1 MDATKEN
8 AHGVRDRG
16 RRGTTDRE
24 SELSRTHGVNDA
36 AGSAGPTP
44 SFDVDGL
51 VRTGLTLIPLHR
63 WDAKDARGRDR
74 GKTPRDGAWQA
85 RDYDSREVLE
95 QARLDGRNVGVRL
108 PPTWMVLDV
117 DPRNFGGKDDP
128 DNAAGRDPLA
138 DLVRD
143 ARLDLSAC
151 PHVVTGSGGHH
162 YWFRKPADVQVLD
175 SLEDYP
181 GVEFKSHGRQ
191 VVAPGSVHPNGRRY
205 EWDDLAPFPEEA
217 PQVPDTL
224 LRLIRRPTRAH
235 GEAAG
240 FGELTPE
247 MLAETLE
254 QIDAEDFQNH
264 DKWRDLMMACHHA
277 TAGEGRQ
284 EFIDWSTQDAKYQDD
299 AWIIGRRW
307 DSLHATAGKGGRPI
321 TVKLLHKFVQEAGGH
336 VAVADAADDFDVYED
351 PAELGRGVDD
361 KALRE
366 PPKATGIEAVIDELN
381 EKHCVVMEGGKF
393 RVFTEERDPVL
404 NRPFFQRS
412 TKEDFQNLYLNQ
424 LVERPN
430 EKPQPKAHFWLKHPR
445 RRQYHGVIFDPSQ
458 NHDGWLNLW
467 RGWSVQPKKGD
478 WSLLRQLILDVLVD
492 GDRGHFEYVMD
503 WMAHMVQRPAEVAEV
518 ALCFKGKKGTGKG
531 TLGRALAALAGS
543 HGLHISSPEH
553 LVGRFNSHLQNCVCL
568 FADEAFWA
576 GDKAGESKL
585 KQLVTEPTIAYEGK
599 GRDAVMG
606 KNLVH
611 IVMASNNDWVVP
623 AGLGDERRF
632 AVFEVNDSRRGDKD
646 FFNALNRQLKDGGL
660 AAMLFD
666 LLARDIDGWAPRDN
680 VPSSAAL
687 ADQKIR
693 GLDLEHEWWLSL
705 IQSGE
710 RPTDDLEG
718 APADEAVGAPTV
730 WGDEPTR
737 VLCSTLRDSYQAYA
751 KDKRRSPKSD
761 DALGKILA
769 DLGVQRRQVGTKR
782 HRNRWC
788 YVLPTFGHAL
798 DAMADALGVDADRL
812 LGKRG

>member
-1 MDATKEN
+1 MTSEEVGLSK
-8 AHGVRDRG
+8 AHWN
-16 RRGTTDRE
+16 
-24 SELSRTHGVNDA
+24 NDA
-36 AGSAGPTP
+36 AGISVRKP
-44 SFDVDGL
+44 SFDVEGL
-51 VRTGLTLIPLHR
+51 IRAGLTLIPLHR
-63 WDAKDARGRDR
+63 WNAKDARGRSR
-74 GKTPRDGAWQA
+74 GKTPRDGAWTS
-85 RDYDSREVLE
+85 RDYESREVLE
-95 QARLDGRNVGVRL
+95 QARRDGLNLGVRL

-128 DNAAGRDPLA
+128 GNAAGRDPLA
-138 DLVRD
+138 ELARD

-151 PHVVTGSGGHH
+151 PHTVTGSGGHH

-191 VVAPGSVHPNGRRY
+191 VVAPGSIHPNGRRY
-205 EWDDLAPFPEEA
+205 EWDDFAPFPDEA
-217 PQVPDTL
+217 PQAPDTL

-247 MLAETLE
+247 MLAKTLE
-254 QIDAEDFQNH
+254 QLDTEQFQDH
-264 DKWRDLMMACHHA
+264 DRWRDLMMACHHA
-277 TAGEGRQ
+277 TAGEARQ
-284 EFIDWSTQDAKYQDD
+284 EFIDWSTQDPRYLDD

-307 DSLHATAGKGGRPI
+307 DSLHATASRGGRPI
-321 TVKLLHKFVQEAGGH
+321 TARLLHKEVQVAGGE
-336 VAVADAADDFDVYED
+336 VARTDAADDFDAYED
-351 PAELGRGVDD
+351 PDELGRGVDD
-361 KALRE
+361 AALRE
-366 PPKATGIEAVIDELN
+366 PPKVTGIEAVIDELN

-393 RVFTEERDPVL
+393 RVFTEMFDPVL
-404 NRPFFQRS
+404 RRPFFQRS

-424 LVERPN
+424 LVERSN
-430 EKPQPKAHFWLKHPR
+430 EKPQPKAHFWLKNPR

-458 NHDGWLNLW
+458 EHTGWLNLW
-467 RGWSVQPKKGD
+467 RGWAVQPKKGD

-492 GDRGHFEYVMD
+492 GDREHFDYVMD

-518 ALCFKGKKGTGKG
+518 ALCFKGRKGTGKG

-543 HGLHISSPEH
+543 NGLHISSPEH

-632 AVFEVNDSRRGDKD
+632 AVFEVNDARRGDKP
-646 FFNALNRQLKDGGL
+646 FFDALNRQLREGGL
-660 AAMLFD
+660 AAMLHD
-666 LLARDIDGWAPRDN
+666 LLLRDIGDWAPRDD

-705 IQSGE
+705 LQSGE
-710 RPTDDLEG
+710 RPSDDLEG
-718 APADEAVGAPTV
+718 VPAEELTGGPTA
-730 WGDEPTR
+730 WGCEPAR

-751 KDKRRSPKSD
+751 KNKRRSWKSND
-761 DALGKILA
+761 SLGKFIA
-769 DLGVQRRQVGTKR
+769 GMGVAREQVGTKR
-782 HRNRWC
+782 YRGKWC
-788 YVLPTFGHAL
+788 YVIPPIGQAL
-798 DAMADALGVDADRL
+798 HMMANALGVTVERL
-812 LGKRG
+812 SS